1 MWFVDQVSAR
11 ADSFALPTYTTTGDT
26 TLRHIGNA

>member
-11 ADSFALPTYTTTGDT
+11 AESFALPSYTTTGHA
-26 TLRHIGNA
+26 TLRHIGDT